1 MNTKHDQVGTVFVI
15 DDDSAITESLSD
27 LAQFLNLSVETFS
40 SAFEFLEY
48 LQSNTIPKTTC
59 LVADVRMPRMSGID
73 LQQRLIEKGQQYPMI
88 IVTGHGNEE
97 IKQKA
102 EDLGVFAYFEKPYLT
117 QDIAKTMLEAIS
129 QAG

>member
-117 QDIAKTMLEAIS
+117 QDIANTMLEAIS